1 MQKAIRIL
9 DPYVVRRE
17 DGTFKLT
24 VQEPQ
29 SLGVRPEVYKNLVHS
44 MEKTNQLVRQGVLS
58 TDKYFEEGQS
68 DATLTYCPGS
78 NYVQY
83 HWWGF
88 ELGLNH
94 CATNNLISLLH
105 KGATV
110 AAIAALVTLFV
121 PADGPIGE
129 FLLSL
134 AAAVL
139 ELGSATY
146 EWADNMYGCGSV
158 TYYTYSG
165 SYWVNPQQ
173 CC

>member
-1 MQKAIRIL
+1 
-9 DPYVVRRE
+9 
-17 DGTFKLT
+17 
-24 VQEPQ
+24 
-29 SLGVRPEVYKNLVHS
+29 

-68 DATLTYCPGS
+68 DATLTSCPGC

-88 ELGLNH
+88 EVGLNH
-94 CATNNLISLLH
+94 CVTNNLIYILH

-110 AAIAALVTLFV
+110 AGIAALVTLFI
-121 PADGPIGE
+121 PTDGPIGE
-129 FLLSL
+129 FLLGL

-146 EWADNMYGCGSV
+146 EWADNMYGCDSV

-165 SYWVNPQQ
+165 SYWVDPQQ